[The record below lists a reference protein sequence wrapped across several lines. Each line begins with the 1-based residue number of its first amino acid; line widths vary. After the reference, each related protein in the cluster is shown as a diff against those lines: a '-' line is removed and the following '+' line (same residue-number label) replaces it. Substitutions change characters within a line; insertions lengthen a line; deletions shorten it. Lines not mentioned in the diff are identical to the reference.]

1 MILLLIVISLVLGLF
16 LKYHIV
22 FVLIFFS
29 LFIIYLIYRF
39 KNKRLIIL
47 SIFIFLLGI
56 GISHIRFDFNKSVYK
71 GLVIEAK
78 ENYVILS
85 SSLEKLYYYEK
96 DNNYEVGD
104 IISISGNKKEIN
116 FTTLESDFD
125 FNYYLDKKGV
135 RYELKANKVEINFSS
150 FIRTKGL
157 KKDFLSHFSSNASS
171 IIKGIL
177 FSEIDDNEV
186 TSGIKELHLARL
198 LSTSGIYISLFNKF
212 LVHFFTLFFKKRTS
226 EIISLSILGVYNIFL
241 FPKFA
246 PLKFI
251 VFGIFKLI
259 NEYIFHKRF
268 NYITVLSFSALFFI
282 IIDYHLTYSI
292 SFILGYT
299 FPLLFYFISRIT
311 CFYKK
316 KKRRIIS
323 LIIFYIF
330 LIPIDIFFYNEFSP
344 FSYLI
349 QLILTP
355 LFMLIGITGFIS
367 MFHIPIYQI
376 VNHLINGLVNIT
388 SIFSY
393 INIKIYSLPFS
404 ESLLALYFIIFIVS
418 LYLYSIKFKPI
429 LSFNIVL
436 LIINICIH
444 LIPFNNLFTSE
455 VIFINVGQG
464 DATLIRKNNTAILID
479 TGGSIYKDIAKDCLI
494 PLFKKK
500 QIYDIDLLIT
510 THDDFDHS
518 GAASSLMNNFK
529 VNRYIKE
536 YTYFPIEI
544 DGIKLIN
551 YNNYESLFSEE
562 NDTSLVIGFN
572 LSTYNFLIMGD
583 APKKIE
589 NKIMEDYTYIP
600 CDILKVGHH
609 GSNTSTSE
617 AFLNYLSPKEAIIS
631 CGKNNK
637 YGHPHKDVV
646 SILKKKNITIK
657 RTDEIGSISYSFL

>member
-1 MILLLIVISLVLGLF
+1 MILLLIVISLILGLF

-47 SIFIFLLGI
+47 SISIFLIGI
-56 GISHIRFDFNKSVYK
+56 GVSHIRFDFNKSVYK

-96 DNNYEVGD
+96 DNSYEVGD
-104 IISISGNKKEIN
+104 IISIQGNKKEIN

-125 FNYYLDKKGV
+125 FNYFLDKKGV
-135 RYELKANKVEINFSS
+135 KYELKANKVEVNFST
-150 FIRTKGL
+150 FLRTKYL
-157 KKDFLSHFSSNASS
+157 KNDFLSHFSSNAS
-171 IIKGIL
+171 ILLKGIL
-177 FSEIDDNEV
+177 FSDLDDNEV

-212 LVHFFTLFFKKRTS
+212 LIHFFTYFFKRRTS

-259 NEYIFHKRF
+259 NEYILHNKF
-268 NYITVLSFSALFFI
+268 NYITVLCFSALFFI

-299 FPLLFYFISRIT
+299 FPLLFYFISKIT

-316 KKRRIIS
+316 RKRRIIS

-330 LIPIDIFFYNEFSP
+330 LIPIDILFYNEFAP
-344 FSYLI
+344 LSYLI

-355 LFMLIGITGFIS
+355 LFMIIGVTGFICL
-367 MFHIPIYQI
+367 FHIPIYPI
-376 VNHLINGLVNIT
+376 VNHLINALINV
-388 SIFSY
+388 SSFFSY
-393 INIKIYSLPFS
+393 INIKIYSIPFS
-404 ESLLALYFIIFIVS
+404 ETLLALYFIIFIVS

-429 LSFNIVL
+429 LSFNILL
-436 LIINICIH
+436 LIVNICIH
-444 LIPFNNLFTSE
+444 LIPINNLFITE

-464 DATLIRKNNTAILID
+464 DATLILKHNTAILID
-479 TGGSIYKDIAKDCLI
+479 TGGSIYKDIAKDCLM

-518 GAASSLMNNFK
+518 GALPSLMNNFK

-544 DGIKLIN
+544 DGIKLTN
-551 YNNYESLFSEE
+551 YNTYTALFEEE
-562 NDTSLVIGFN
+562 NDESLVIGFN
-572 LSTYNFLIMGD
+572 LSNINFLIMGD

-609 GSNTSTSE
+609 GSNTSSSS

-637 YGHPHKDVV
+637 YGHPHKDV
-646 SILKKKNITIK
+646 INNLRRKNITIK
-657 RTDEIGSISYSFL
+657 RTDEMGSICYSL

>member
-1 MILLLIVISLVLGLF
+1 MILLLIVISLILGLF

-47 SIFIFLLGI
+47 SISIFLIGI
-56 GISHIRFDFNKSVYK
+56 GVSHIRFDFNKSVYK

-96 DNNYEVGD
+96 DNSYEVGD
-104 IISISGNKKEIN
+104 IISIQGNKKEIN

-135 RYELKANKVEINFSS
+135 KYELKANKVEVNFST
-150 FIRTKGL
+150 FLTTKYL
-157 KKDFLSHFSSNASS
+157 KNDFLSHFSSNASS
-171 IIKGIL
+171 LLKGIL
-177 FSEIDDNEV
+177 FSDLDDNEV

-212 LVHFFTLFFKKRTS
+212 LIHFFTYFFKRRTS

-259 NEYIFHKRF
+259 NEYILHKKF
-268 NYITVLSFSALFFI
+268 SYITVLCFSALFFI

-299 FPLLFYFISRIT
+299 FPLLFYFISKIT

-316 KKRRIIS
+316 RKRRIIS

-330 LIPIDIFFYNEFSP
+330 LIPIDILFYNEFAP
-344 FSYLI
+344 LSYLI

-355 LFMLIGITGFIS
+355 LFMLIGVTGFICL
-367 MFHIPIYQI
+367 FHIPIYPV
-376 VNHLINGLVNIT
+376 VNHLINALINVS

-393 INIKIYSLPFS
+393 INIKIYSIPFS
-404 ESLLALYFIIFIVS
+404 ETLLALYFIIFIVS

-429 LSFNIVL
+429 LSFNIVI
-436 LIINICIH
+436 LIVNICIH
-444 LIPFNNLFTSE
+444 LIPINNLFITE

-464 DATLIRKNNTAILID
+464 DATLIRKHNTALLID

-518 GAASSLMNNFK
+518 GALTSLMNNFK

-536 YTYFPIEI
+536 HTYFPIEI
-544 DGIKLIN
+544 DGIKLTN
-551 YNNYESLFSEE
+551 YNTYTSLFEEE
-562 NDTSLVIGFN
+562 NDESLVIGFN
-572 LSTYNFLIMGD
+572 LSNINFLIMGD

-609 GSNTSTSE
+609 GSNTSSSS

-631 CGKNNK
+631 CGMNNK
-637 YGHPHKDVV
+637 YGHPHKDV
-646 SILKKKNITIK
+646 INNLRRKNITIK
-657 RTDEIGSISYSFL
+657 RTDKMGSICYSV